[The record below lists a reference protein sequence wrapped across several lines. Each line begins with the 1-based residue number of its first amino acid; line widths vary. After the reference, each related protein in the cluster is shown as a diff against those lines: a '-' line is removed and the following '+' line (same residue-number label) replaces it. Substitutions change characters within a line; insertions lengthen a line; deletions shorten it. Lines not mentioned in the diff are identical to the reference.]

1 MPLRWPRLVVA
12 DRDPLAEPIVIGA
25 LADPGGTSGRA
36 LLLIEAA
43 MLARNMLKFELLVM
57 EFGNQESSISGHT
70 PCSLLTKLFYTEPAL

>member
-1 MPLRWPRLVVA
+1 
-12 DRDPLAEPIVIGA
+12 
-25 LADPGGTSGRA
+25 
-36 LLLIEAA
+36 LLIEAA